1 MTIGKAFI
9 LMGVSSTGKTSIGT
23 AVAHRLGLKFID
35 GDDLHPRANILKMA
49 QGQPLND
56 DDRQPWLARINDAVF
71 SLTQKNEQG
80 IIVCSA
86 LKKRYRD
93 QIRANNPPIT
103 FLFLHGEFE
112 LILQRMRQRQGHFMK
127 AAMLKSQFETLEL
140 PQADEPDVHFIEI
153 DAPFEQ
159 VVERCIS
166 AIQATG

>member
-1 MTIGKAFI
+1 MIIGKAFI
-9 LMGVSSTGKTSIGT
+9 VMGVSGTGKTSIGT
-23 AVAHRLGLKFID
+23 AVAQHLGLKFID
-35 GDDLHPRANILKMA
+35 GDDLHPRANIVKMA

-86 LKKRYRD
+86 LKKVYRD
-93 QIRANNPPIT
+93 QIRAANPPIK

-112 LILQRMRQRQGHFMK
+112 LILQRIAQRQGHFMK
-127 AAMLKSQFETLEL
+127 AAMLKSQFDTLEL
-140 PQADEPDVHFIEI
+140 PQLDEQDVCFIDI

-159 VVERCIS
+159 VVTRCIEV
-166 AIQATG
+166 IQATG